1 MALVLNIM
9 LRHKNVTRL
18 QKIGV
23 YKMFDKIMTIIVLT
37 LSVAT
42 ITYLLPDMLYY
53 SAPIHLIAYTLAVV
67 LLQAGYRSIVKGK

>member
-1 MALVLNIM
+1 MKLTSRRGGN
-9 LRHKNVTRL
+9 RL
-18 QKIGV
+18 IDIKIGA
-23 YKMFDKIMTIIVLT
+23 YKMFDKIMTIVVLT

-53 SAPIHLIAYTLAVV
+53 TAPIHLMAYTIAVV

>member
-1 MALVLNIM
+1 MYN
-9 LRHKNVTRL
+9 
-18 QKIGV
+18 
-23 YKMFDKIMTIIVLT
+23 KIMTIIVLT

-53 SAPIHLIAYTLAVV
+53 NAPIHLIAYTLAVV